1 MKKTKLITCVGIGVL
16 FAFVMKNVNA
26 MMIETDQTKYY
37 SESAITP
44 KNDLLGNVSLLAE
57 ENIERHFSDGSS
69 TNSRAI
75 NSKTKTSEVNER
87 LYKFS
92 GVVGAMV
99 EDLDN
104 DFHAFDA
111 GSSIS
116 LESSLTFTDEIT
128 YSEQI
133 SSACSVTF
141 GREIGFEVGYGVA
154 SAETSTSFSVSAEL
168 SASFSTS
175 TTYSCSATESRT
187 KTYAVA
193 EKGLYR
199 LQKRAL
205 FNVYIYQQYTTV
217 YDVTYFKNVPSS
229 KFAYY
234 TVDKTSYILEYI
246 PGSEVEGLFKYS
258 LSDDYGYVIDQEY
271 ANSFYNSNVD
281 IYNLD

>member
-1 MKKTKLITCVGIGVL
+1 MTYTWNISKGI
-16 FAFVMKNVNA
+16 KRN
-26 MMIETDQTKYY
+26 E
-37 SESAITP
+37 
-44 KNDLLGNVSLLAE
+44 LALS
-57 ENIERHFSDGSS
+57 N
-69 TNSRAI
+69 
-75 NSKTKTSEVNER
+75 NER
-87 LYKFS
+87 LYKFT

-99 EDLDN
+99 EDLD
-104 DFHAFDA
+104 DGWHAFDA
-111 GSSIS
+111 GGSIS
-116 LESSLTFTDEIT
+116 LESSQTFTDEIT

-133 SSACSVTF
+133 SLAYSVTF

-154 SAETSTSFSVSAEL
+154 SAETSTSFSVSTEL
-168 SASFSTS
+168 AKSFSTS

-217 YDVTYFKNVPSS
+217 YDVTFERNGNYNIAKSTFG
-229 KFAYY
+229 YY
-234 TVDKTSYILEYI
+234 TIDKTSYILEYI

-258 LSDDYGYVIDQEY
+258 LSEDYKYVVDQEY

>member
-1 MKKTKLITCVGIGVL
+1 MKKIKLITCVGIGVL
-16 FAFVMKNVNA
+16 FAFVMKNANA

-37 SESAITP
+37 NKSAIIP
-44 KNDLLGNVSLLAE
+44 KNEILGSISKTLEKTIVT
-57 ENIERHFSDGSS
+57 HYSDGSS
-69 TNSRAI
+69 TYSIRPNNKVISC
-75 NSKTKTSEVNER
+75 EFNER
-87 LYKFS
+87 IFKFS

-116 LESSLTFTDEIT
+116 LESSQTFTDEIT

-168 SASFSTS
+168 SASVSTS